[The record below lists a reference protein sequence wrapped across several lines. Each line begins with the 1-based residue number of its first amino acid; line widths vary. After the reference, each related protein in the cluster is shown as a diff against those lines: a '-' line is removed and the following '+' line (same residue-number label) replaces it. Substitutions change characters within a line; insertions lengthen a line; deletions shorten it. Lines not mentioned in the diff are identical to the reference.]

1 MEKILKK
8 IYIIEKKVCSALGIK
23 ITYLLIFLS
32 VISFYF
38 LGYIIGKI
46 IF

>member
-8 IYIIEKKVCSALGIK
+8 IYKTEKRICSALGIK

-32 VISFYF
+32 TIGFYF